1 MKKKQVTV
9 FLAVFTALVIGIG
22 FVGCANLARSPILF
36 SESGTFFGT
45 APGIFGSDIRVSLT
59 VDHRGILAID
69 VSHTETQGWGD
80 IAIDRMR
87 NTMMANQKIGVDLV
101 SGATGTSIGFI
112 TAVSIAAE
120 AAGGDMNR
128 LLAAAPLET
137 HIFRDQTVDVVVVG
151 SGVAGFTAAIALR
164 EARPDWHVVV
174 IEKAGTLGG
183 NSTRASVNWGTSL
196 WSNFVEAAGGAR
208 PAQPAAPTTNV
219 GHAAR
224 INAVNLQ
231 HVHNFVWHGG
241 GRGRFVVGPTT
252 PLSNAL
258 GPLRLPNQSVP
269 GPQFTVTMQNKA
281 NQIGVDIRPNNDG
294 IELVQPGGPGTR
306 VTGIRVGVNPR
317 APNSPPPRSHDYTY
331 TLTAREAVIIATGG
345 FHQNMEMKREHI
357 LPNLHLNPQSQRDT
371 PWPQDAVDRFARIF
385 IDDLWATA
393 AETNTG
399 DGHLMAVAAGAS
411 LGGMYRHTVN
421 YAAVRVPHIRNTLSV
436 ASIRERGAINIR
448 HSDGR
453 RVPQAETNQTFH
465 LNNTWEETDGLSDVW
480 MIVNFRNHVNE
491 IGNIRDYFL
500 ADLVLQNGT
509 LRGLGEA
516 MGLSPEGINNFEATM
531 NQIMAD
537 ARVYAAHQ
545 QSVGW
550 ATVVPG
556 TALRALPGTSSNPAL
571 GDSCFSNATFDAT
584 RRQIAWHWGN
594 NANVGPF
601 FAFRNF
607 PGVHGTGG
615 GIRIDLGGRAL
626 TASDEIIPGLYAA
639 GTASWFS
646 PEMSAQNIQASGST
660 GYSTA
665 MAILG
670 RPLYVDFGGREGPIV
685 QPGVPILP

>member
-1 MKKKQVTV
+1 
-9 FLAVFTALVIGIG
+9 
-22 FVGCANLARSPILF
+22 LF
-36 SESGTFFGT
+36 SGSGTFFGT

-59 VDHRGILAID
+59 VNQGGILAID

-87 NTMMANQKIGVDLV
+87 NTMMANQVIGVDLV
-101 SGATGTSIGFI
+101 SGATGTSAGFRS
-112 TAVSIAAE
+112 AVFMAAE
-120 AAGGDMNR
+120 AAGGNMGR
-128 LLAAAPLET
+128 LLVPTPLET
-137 HIFRDQTVDVVVVG
+137 HRFSDQTVDVVVVG

-164 EARPDWHVVV
+164 EARPDWHVVI
-174 IEKAGTLGG
+174 IEKAGILGG

-196 WSNFVEAAGGAR
+196 WSNFVEAAGGPR
-208 PAQPAAPTTNV
+208 PAQPAAPTTNT

-224 INAVNLQ
+224 INATNLQ
-231 HVHNFVWHGG
+231 HVHNFVWYGG
-241 GRGRFVVGPTT
+241 GRGRFIVGPTT
-252 PLSNAL
+252 PLTNAL
-258 GPLRLPNQSVP
+258 GALRLPNQSVP
-269 GPQFTVTMQNKA
+269 GAQFTVTMQNKA

-294 IELVQPGGPGTR
+294 IELIQPGGPGTR

-317 APNSPPPRSHDYTY
+317 TPNAPPPRVHDYTY

-357 LPNLHLNPQSQRDT
+357 LPYLHLNPQSQRDT
-371 PWPQDAVDRFARIF
+371 PWSQDAVDRFARIF
-385 IDDLWATA
+385 IDDLWTTA

-399 DGHLMAVAAGAS
+399 DGHLMAAAAGAA

-421 YAAVRVPHIRNTLSV
+421 YAAVRVPNIRNTLSV

-453 RVPQAETNQTFH
+453 RLPQAEPNQTFH
-465 LNNTWEETDGLSDVW
+465 LNDTWEETDGLSDVW
-480 MIVNFRNHVNE
+480 MIVNFRNHMNE

-500 ADLVLQNGT
+500 ADMVLQSGT

-531 NQIMAD
+531 NQIMVN

-545 QSVGW
+545 QNVGW
-550 ATVVPG
+550 TTVVPG
-556 TALRALPGTSSNPAL
+556 ATLRTLPGTSANAAL
-571 GDSCFSNATFDAT
+571 GASCFSNTVFDAT

-594 NANVGPF
+594 NTEIGPF

-626 TASDEIIPGLYAA
+626 TANNEIIPGLYAA

-646 PEMSAQNIQASGST
+646 PEMSAQNIQAAGST
-660 GYSTA
+660 GFSTA

-670 RPLYVDFGGREGPIV
+670 RPLYVDFEGRPGPIV
-685 QPGVPILP
+685 QPGVPMLP